1 MTYNVIRLGL
11 PLVGLLLSF
20 GCMQAQ
26 ESTLASG
33 GDASGMGGHVAYSVG
48 QLVYRTHAD
57 LAGMVSQGM
66 QQVYEVIA
74 VDSLGRNPEISISIF
89 PNPTSN
95 DITLRILDFKG
106 EKLFYQLL
114 DAQGNLTRQGQ
125 LMSRETQIST
135 STLPASLYLVH
146 IVDEKNRG
154 VRSYRIIKK

>member
-1 MTYNVIRLGL
+1 
-11 PLVGLLLSF
+11 
-20 GCMQAQ
+20 
-26 ESTLASG
+26 
-33 GDASGMGGHVAYSVG
+33 VAYSVG